1 MLLITKAIDRA
12 LRVNHDANHDA
23 DGMTLEVGV
32 DCKPPLKLFTP
43 WGACTWLIS
52 ERDAENPDI
61 LFGLCDLGFGCP
73 ELGSVSLAEIL
84 ALNGPFGLKIERD
97 IHFTPKMTI
106 SEYADAARAAGR
118 IAA

>member
-1 MLLITKAIDRA
+1 MKLITKAIDHELKANYR
-12 LRVNHDANHDA
+12 ANHDENS
-23 DGMTLEVGV
+23 MSLEVV
-32 DCKPPLKLFTP
+32 FDCEPPLKLFTP

-52 ERDAENPDI
+52 ERDPYNPDI
-61 LFGLCDLGFGCP
+61 LFGLCDLGMQCP

-84 ALNGPFGLKIERD
+84 EARGPLGLKIERD
-97 IHFTPKMTI
+97 LHFIPTMTI